1 MVFETQTPNRKAQ
14 NMAALLA
21 LVLLM
26 GIVLPIPIGAGF
38 ADWINDLNAPDTV
51 DLKYTEISTFDLDTD
66 DLYAGTG
73 YKPYFNWWNDTDATK
88 NRHNVSM
95 SAHKLTADFLSTDG
109 NQYANN
115 YSVYADPDD
124 SPDEWNNGIPYWEVY
139 FNYTAKQA
147 YEDGVIKFEL
157 ALTSAATWENVSGGK
172 GLLSQPEAGDDRE
185 VVTVTFSAGGIE
197 FYTETLSTS
206 GDGEVEA
213 EVLVDINDLRTAIMN
228 GGAQSYFTLRVT
240 GHDVRP
246 IDMTDSAFLT
256 YNVPKLFGRDDA
268 LYITSMISVICA
280 ALGIFLV
287 QPRYSLPF
295 GGEKTRKRGY

>member
-21 LVLLM
+21 LILLM

-38 ADWINDLNAPDTV
+38 ADWMNNLNAPDNV
-51 DLKYTEISTFDLDTD
+51 DTKYTEISTFDWDTD
-66 DLYAGTG
+66 ALYTGTG

-88 NRHNVSM
+88 NKHNVNM

-115 YSVYADPDD
+115 YSVYDSAKD
-124 SPDEWNNGIPYWEVY
+124 SPDRWDNGIPYWEVY

-147 YEDGVIKFEL
+147 YDEGVIKFEI

-172 GLLSQPEAGDDRE
+172 GLLSQPEEGEDKE
-185 VVTVTFSAGGIE
+185 VVTITLSAGGVE

-206 GDGEVEA
+206 GDGDVEA
-213 EVLVDINDLRTAIMN
+213 EALVDINDLRTAIMN

-246 IDMTDSAFLT
+246 IDMTDSAFMT

-268 LYITSMISVICA
+268 LYIVSMISVICA